1 VVETPPPAAGPSVG
15 SPVGH
20 IPPHGERAAGR
31 MGDEAGPRADIAIL
45 RGNRSLV
52 AITIDRR
59 GGDVEVVVNPADR
72 VLTQPRVETGSS
84 AALS

>member
-1 VVETPPPAAGPSVG
+1 
-15 SPVGH
+15 
-20 IPPHGERAAGR
+20 